1 MSMMDQFQRLDN
13 LIIGTTVGE
22 VRVRLRYQLA
32 LTREQIEA
40 YQQSSDRQDQ
50 TLAAQIETIERLTEK
65 NKKLEKA
72 LQLRD
77 DRDRK
82 WESDV
87 QDTLGNPT
95 YEPD

>member
-1 MSMMDQFQRLDN
+1 MDQFQRLDN